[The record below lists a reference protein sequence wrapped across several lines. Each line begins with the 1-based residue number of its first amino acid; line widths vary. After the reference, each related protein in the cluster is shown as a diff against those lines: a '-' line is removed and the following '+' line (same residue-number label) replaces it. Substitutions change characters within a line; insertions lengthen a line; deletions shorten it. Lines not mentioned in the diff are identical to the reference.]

1 MQMPSSVPRRHL
13 AAPPGLL
20 RAQMASSPPGARV
33 TLRWLVSMPE
43 LNGKT
48 ATVLGRDHS
57 AAAAAGYDNDRVPV
71 MLESG
76 VAILLKPQ
84 SLEGWLPPCPRT
96 KDLVP
101 CWAALPDVI
110 VELLVSSLAPVC
122 VLPALALL
130 ERRCHVYSVNR
141 LAILHQ
147 LCLPPISIAAVAV
160 VGTGPFTVD
169 LSMRHLGNAGMETL
183 AHSLE
188 RGALEHCTKV
198 ELSLN
203 EIGDDGLNALARA
216 ITPLSKGGSSALE
229 QCTQISLNGNDIGD
243 TGMMNF
249 CEALRDG
256 AMAQCTK
263 LVLGG
268 NRISDDGMESLS
280 CALAGGALKKCT
292 SLLFNGN
299 QIGDAGLAALARAIT
314 PASQGGS
321 GALTQC
327 TLLDLVFNRI
337 SYGGV
342 KQLSSALAGG
352 GMPALKELYMGN
364 NVSALQEYQEA
375 CEARGIKYESEY
387 G

>member
-1 MQMPSSVPRRHL
+1 MRHPGRRRD
-13 AAPPGLL
+13 LL
-20 RAQMASSPPGARV
+20 RAQMASPPPGARV

-57 AAAAAGYDNDRVPV
+57 AEAAAGYDNDRVPV

-96 KDLVP
+96 EDLVA

-130 ERRCHVYSVNR
+130 EQRCHVFSVNR

-147 LCLPPISIAAVAV
+147 LCVPPFSIPAVTV
-160 VGTGPFTVD
+160 VGKGPSTVN
-169 LSMRHLGNAGMETL
+169 LSSRDLGNAGMETL
-183 AHSLE
+183 VHSLE
-188 RGALEHCTKV
+188 HGALEHCTQL
-198 ELSLN
+198 ELSIN
-203 EIGDDGLNALARA
+203 EIGDVGLTALARA

-229 QCTQISLNGNDIGD
+229 HCTQISLNGNNIGD
-243 TGMMNF
+243 TGMINF
-249 CEALRDG
+249 CEALCKG
-256 AMAQCTK
+256 AMAQCTE

-268 NRISDDGMESLS
+268 NWISDEGMESLS
-280 CALAGGALKKCT
+280 LALAGGALKQCT
-292 SLLFNGN
+292 YLPFNGN
-299 QIGDAGLAALARAIT
+299 LIGDAGLAALARAFA
-314 PASQGGS
+314 PVSQGGS
-321 GALTQC
+321 GALMQC
-327 TLLDLVFNRI
+327 TFLDLSFNRI
-337 SYGGV
+337 SHEGM

-352 GMPALKELYMGN
+352 AMPALKELYMYN
-364 NVSALQEYQEA
+364 NISALQSEYQEA
-375 CEARGIKYESEY
+375 CEARGIKYEWVYEW
-387 G
+387 GFG

>member
-1 MQMPSSVPRRHL
+1 MGKFCI
-13 AAPPGLL
+13 ATAGLL
-20 RAQMASSPPGARV
+20 VLRAKMASPPPGARV
-33 TLRWLVSMPE
+33 TLRWLVTMPE
-43 LNGKT
+43 LNGET

-57 AAAAAGYDNDRVPV
+57 ADAAAGYDNNRVPV

-96 KDLVP
+96 EDFVP

-141 LAILHQ
+141 LAMLHQ
-147 LCLPPISIAAVAV
+147 LCVPPFSIAAVAV
-160 VGTGPFTVD
+160 VGTGPSTVD
-169 LSMRHLGNAGMETL
+169 LSFRDLGNAGMETL

-188 RGALEHCTKV
+188 RGALEHCTQL
-198 ELSLN
+198 ELYLN
-203 EIGDDGLNALARA
+203 EIGAVGLTALARA
-216 ITPLSKGGSSALE
+216 ITPLSKGGSSALK
-229 QCTQISLNGNDIGD
+229 QCTRISLEGNDIGD

-249 CEALRDG
+249 CEALRQG
-256 AMAQCTK
+256 AMAQCTE

-268 NRISDDGMESLS
+268 NRISDEGMESLS
-280 CALAGGALKKCT
+280 FALAGGALKQCT
-292 SLLFNGN
+292 SLPLNGN

-314 PASQGGS
+314 PVSQGGS
-321 GALTQC
+321 GALMQC
-327 TLLDLVFNRI
+327 SSLTLAFNRI
-337 SYGGV
+337 SHKGMR
-342 KQLSSALAGG
+342 QLSSALAGG
-352 GMPALKELYMGN
+352 AMPALKELYMGN
-364 NVSALQEYQEA
+364 DISALREYQEA